1 MAWNQGG
8 GGGPWG
14 GRPGGGNGG
23 GNGGNGPWGGGR
35 RPVGSGGGNG
45 GGQEPPDIEEMLRRG
60 KDRFRQTVPGGFGYG
75 KVAGLLGAVALIAW
89 LGSGFYVVDPK
100 QQGLELVFGEITET
114 SLPGWAWN
122 WPAPV
127 GAVEILDVTEVKRE
141 EIGFRTRSGTQ
152 VDELTESL
160 MLTGDE
166 NIIDV
171 QFVVFWVIKDARDFA
186 FNVSDPKQAVK
197 SVAESA
203 MREVIGKTEFE
214 SARTKG
220 RAQIQNDV
228 MDLMQVTL
236 DDYGAGIQITQLE
249 MQKVN
254 PPESVMQSFHDV
266 QAARAD
272 KERKINEA
280 QADANEK
287 LERAEGERQRIIRD
301 AEGYREEK
309 IAQARGAV
317 EQFTAVQKEYAKNPD
332 LIARRIYLETMENV
346 LGNMDK
352 LLIEDQGGSGA
363 VPYLSLNELR
373 REQQVRRSQ
382 NQAREVERQRREA
395 GEVERGPAPAPTPT
409 NVNRTIRQ

>member
-1 MAWNQGG
+1 
-8 GGGPWG
+8 
-14 GRPGGGNGG
+14 
-23 GNGGNGPWGGGR
+23 
-35 RPVGSGGGNG
+35 
-45 GGQEPPDIEEMLRRG
+45 
-60 KDRFRQTVPGGFGYG
+60 
-75 KVAGLLGAVALIAW
+75 
-89 LGSGFYVVDPK
+89 
-100 QQGLELVFGEITET
+100 
-114 SLPGWAWN
+114 
-122 WPAPV
+122 
-127 GAVEILDVTEVKRE
+127 
-141 EIGFRTRSGTQ
+141 
-152 VDELTESL
+152 
-160 MLTGDE
+160 
-166 NIIDV
+166 
-171 QFVVFWVIKDARDFA
+171 
-186 FNVSDPKQAVK
+186 
-197 SVAESA
+197 

>member
-1 MAWNQGG
+1 
-8 GGGPWG
+8 
-14 GRPGGGNGG
+14 
-23 GNGGNGPWGGGR
+23 
-35 RPVGSGGGNG
+35 
-45 GGQEPPDIEEMLRRG
+45 
-60 KDRFRQTVPGGFGYG
+60 
-75 KVAGLLGAVALIAW
+75 
-89 LGSGFYVVDPK
+89 
-100 QQGLELVFGEITET
+100 
-114 SLPGWAWN
+114 
-122 WPAPV
+122 
-127 GAVEILDVTEVKRE
+127 
-141 EIGFRTRSGTQ
+141 
-152 VDELTESL
+152 
-160 MLTGDE
+160 
-166 NIIDV
+166 
-171 QFVVFWVIKDARDFA
+171 VVFWVIKDARDFA

-363 VPYLSLNELR
+363 VPYLSR
-373 REQQVRRSQ
+373 ATGAPQPKPG
-382 NQAREVERQRREA
+382 A
-395 GEVERGPAPAPTPT
+395 GSRTPT
-409 NVNRTIRQ
+409 QRSRGSRTRASPCADAYKCQSYHTAIRA